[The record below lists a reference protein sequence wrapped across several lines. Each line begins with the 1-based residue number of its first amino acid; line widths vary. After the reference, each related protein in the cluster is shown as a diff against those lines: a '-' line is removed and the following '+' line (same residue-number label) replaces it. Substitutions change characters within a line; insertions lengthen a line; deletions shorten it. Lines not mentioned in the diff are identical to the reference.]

1 MRRSVRLVLLPLALI
16 DILLSLSLAGC
27 SPGPET
33 PPKTV
38 EISADDTMK
47 YSVTAFEV
55 RRGQK
60 VSLTLTNKGAT
71 SKASGGHNLVVLQ
84 KNTNMNKFLEA
95 ASTEA
100 SHDYI
105 APESKKDVVATTK
118 LLGPGETDTITFTA
132 PYVPADYNF
141 VCSFPGHAS
150 QGMKGV
156 LTVR

>member
-16 DILLSLSLAGC
+16 DILLSLSPAGC
-27 SPGPET
+27 SPAPET
-33 PPKTV
+33 PAKIV
-38 EISADDTMK
+38 EIASDDTMK

-55 RRGQK
+55 RPGQK